1 LMKGWVE
8 VGMPASGNLD
18 IEEASWVGVG
28 GLRTQDDG
36 EGERDQHEEI
46 AKAAHEG
53 SSDGA
58 RRMVSF
64 IPRRMRVVERDD

>member
-1 LMKGWVE
+1 MKGWVE

-36 EGERDQHEEI
+36 EGERGVPGI
-46 AKAAHEG
+46 
-53 SSDGA
+53 
-58 RRMVSF
+58 F
-64 IPRRMRVVERDD
+64 